1 MDLYFFPDLIHDFFV
16 DFNFGILLLFLFIII
31 FYIAVSWFLSDMN
44 QLMYGKKTIIAWI
57 PIANMYLLGELV
69 FSKPVGYVL
78 SGGFVLS
85 LLLNTFV
92 EYNLLISILTSLYNF
107 ALIGIAGYGIY
118 KYIDLRKSAK
128 NSKMVTNTLDL
139 TGNNNDI
146 FSSTT
151 NGPTESMIN
160 NINVVPTNDIS
171 NINSVSLQNTS
182 ISQDNNL
189 NVNNVNL
196 IQNQNIDISNK
207 INNIGLLNSDMIK
220 PIGNNSTQIVDNSNV
235 SSAENTTLKSIEEK
249 HYEMP
254 KLILEASE
262 GKNEQKNNIN
272 VVSKD
277 NKGDN
282 KIDPQIEAEKMNFI
296 TGVEDDER
304 MNFVTGDKIINSS
317 STNDNLIPKEEKITV
332 VNGVISSSNDI
343 KNEEEEKM
351 NIVNGTIVS
360 NPNINNQIVD
370 NDSILD
376 LNKKL

>member
-31 FYIAVSWFLSDMN
+31 FYIVVSWILSDMN

-69 FSKPVGYVL
+69 FSKSIGYVL

-107 ALIGIAGYGIY
+107 VLIGIAGYGIY
-118 KYIDLRKSAK
+118 KYIELRKSAK

-139 TGNNNDI
+139 NVSNDDT

-160 NINVVPTNDIS
+160 NVNVISTNDIS
-171 NINSVSLQNTS
+171 NINSIPVQNTF
-182 ISQDNNL
+182 IPTTNNL
-189 NVNNVNL
+189 NVNFM
-196 IQNQNIDISNK
+196 QNQDTNVADK
-207 INNIGLLNSDMIK
+207 INDVELF
-220 PIGNNSTQIVDNSNV
+220 NNDNVRPVQNV
-235 SSAENTTLKSIEEK
+235 STNLVEEK

-262 GKNEQKNNIN
+262 NNNIKKVDSD
-272 VVSKD
+272 VVKSKT
-277 NKGDN
+277 NN
-282 KIDPQIEAEKMNFI
+282 NSENTNLEPEEEKMKFI
-296 TGVEDDER
+296 TGIEDDEK
-304 MNFVTGDKIINSS
+304 MKFVTGDKVINSLYS
-317 STNDNLIPKEEKITV
+317 SGNMVPKEEEITV
-332 VNGVISSSNDI
+332 VNGVINSSNNI
-343 KNEEEEKM
+343 KTEEEEKM
-351 NIVNGTIVS
+351 NIVNGTII
-360 NPNINNQIVD
+360 PNQNNNNQNIS